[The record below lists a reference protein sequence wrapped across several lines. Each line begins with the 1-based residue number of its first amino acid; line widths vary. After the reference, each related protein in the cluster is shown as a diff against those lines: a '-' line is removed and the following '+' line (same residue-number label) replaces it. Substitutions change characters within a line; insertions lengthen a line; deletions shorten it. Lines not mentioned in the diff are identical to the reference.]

1 MTTFRPTIRT
11 QADLES
17 AWRHLMSPL
26 GFASRKVWIM
36 LIDDTGTPVPHLV
49 EIADLDDL
57 PDATGLQN
65 GAEFLRLLVDEVG
78 VPAVRV
84 AFLIARPGHDGVR
97 PTDRDWAV
105 SLSSSPA
112 GRGCGASPCTW
123 PPTPGWCRS
132 RSTSSTRPDDFA
144 HPIAGRDPG
153 CGMQRGSRRDATAC
167 RHLSRPGR
175 RRWRVHGTS
184 RRWPT
189 TSMLAH
195 RVRRLLLTEE
205 PVMPDRMHR
214 STACGRCQSADLQH
228 VTPPG
233 TRRRT
238 TYCSRSFR
246 RPAARAVAPRHVDS
260 RARGQELTAN
270 LPAGAGLG
278 R

>member
-17 AWRHLMSPL
+17 AWRHLMNPL

-105 SLSSSPA
+105 SLYELARRA
-112 GRGCGASPCTW
+112 G
-123 PPTPGWCRS
+123 
-132 RSTSSTRPDDFA
+132 
-144 HPIAGRDPG
+144 
-153 CGMQRGSRRDATAC
+153 
-167 RHLSRPGR
+167 
-175 RRWRVHGTS
+175 
-184 RRWPT
+184 
-189 TSMLAH
+189 
-195 RVRRLLLTEE
+195 VRCE
-205 PVMPDRMHR
+205 PVHLATDARVVPIPLDEL
-214 STACGRCQSADLQH
+214 D
-228 VTPPG
+228 
-233 TRRRT
+233 
-238 TYCSRSFR
+238 
-246 RPAARAVAPRHVDS
+246 AA
-260 RARGQELTAN
+260 
-270 LPAGAGLG
+270 
-278 R
+278 